1 MTGEK
6 MNTALEKHSS
16 GMEHIAGNGALPEL
30 TREREANLLNKQE
43 RDALPEQYRNLLR
56 NLGGVVEKTDLMKLR
71 RTLDYG
77 VSHGL
82 FNRDKFGN
90 SSFVRCLLTA
100 NEVCVRISPDRNMA
114 IAIMLYQMCVA
125 DGLTEEQIALSWG
138 DDIAKMVRG
147 LLKVSTLYQRGAAV
161 ESENFRRLLM
171 AFADDIR
178 VIIIMIV
185 DRLVLMK
192 IINHHPNEKLVHD
205 IAYEANYLYASL
217 AHRLGLYAI
226 KSELEDMSLKYTDRA
241 TYTSIAK
248 QLNERKNARDA
259 YIAAFIAPIKE
270 KLEAIGLNFD
280 IKGRTK
286 SIFSIWN
293 KMKKQKNDIDHI
305 YDLFAIR
312 IIIDTPLEKEKNDCW
327 LAYSVITD
335 MYQPNP
341 LRMKD
346 WISIPKSNG
355 YESLHI
361 TVAGPEGKWVEVQI
375 RTRRMDLVAEKGLA
389 AHWRYKG
396 IKSESNLDAWMNNV
410 RDILE
415 TADSG
420 PMELMRN
427 FKMDIYDK
435 EVFVFTPKGDLY
447 RLPAGATLLDFAFNI
462 HSKLGCVCVG
472 GRVNNKNEKLTY
484 KLRSGDT
491 VEILTSPNQQPKQD
505 WLNIVVTSK
514 ARAKIRQTLKER
526 ENKSA
531 DLGREILQRRFK
543 NRKINLE
550 EAMLSRL
557 IKRMGY
563 KNSTDFFHDIA
574 DEKLDVNQ
582 ITEGYVSLDSQY
594 HDNQSTRV
602 SAEEFTL
609 KQPIEENDS
618 SKSDGGDVL
627 IIGNDIKGLNYRY
640 AKCCN
645 PIYGDDVFGF
655 ISAEGVIKIHRT
667 DCPNAQNIRERYP
680 YRMIPTRWSGKIGSQ
695 FGVTLRV
702 VGRDDIGIVTNITSI
717 ITKEKNVMLRS
728 ISIDSNDGMFQ
739 GHLVIG
745 INDTHSLSNLINKIK
760 TVKGVKDVQR
770 VNE

>member
-1 MTGEK
+1 MSDKEK
-6 MNTALEKHSS
+6 ISS
-16 GMEHIAGNGALPEL
+16 GISPVSLTEEQIAANRLRDDELRRLPGVYREL
-30 TREREANLLNKQE
+30 LGFAVDMGDVSAEDISGLRAIMTTSEREGHF
-43 RDALPEQYRNLLR
+43 R
-56 NLGGVVEKTDLMKLR
+56 
-71 RTLDYG
+71 
-77 VSHGL
+77 
-82 FNRDKFGN
+82 RDKFGN
-90 SSFVRCLLTA
+90 SSLLRSLATA
-100 NEVCVRISPDRNMA
+100 AELCRSVSPDRHMV
-114 IAIMLYQMCVA
+114 IAILLYPLC
-125 DGLTEEQIALSWG
+125 LTGHHTAEEVEERWG
-138 DDIAKMVRG
+138 EDIARMVRG
-147 LLKVSTLYQRGAAV
+147 LLKVSSLYERGGVAV

-171 AFADDIR
+171 TFADDIR

-192 IINHHPNEKLVHD
+192 AINHHPNEKLVRD
-205 IAYEANYLYASL
+205 VAYEANYLYASL
-217 AHRLGLYAI
+217 AHRLGLYSI

-241 TYTSIAK
+241 TYTSIAR

-259 YIAAFIAPIKE
+259 YIESFIGPIKE
-270 KLEAIGLNFD
+270 KLEGMGLKFD

-293 KMKKQKNDIDHI
+293 KMRKQKNDIDHI

-312 IIIDTPLEKEKNDCW
+312 IILDTPPEKEKSDCW
-327 LAYSVITD
+327 MVYSVITD

-341 LRMKD
+341 SRMKD

-415 TADSG
+415 TAHSG
-420 PMELMRN
+420 PLELMRN

-447 RLPAGATLLDFAFNI
+447 RLPAGASLLDFAFNI
-462 HSKLGCVCVG
+462 HSRLGCSCVG
-472 GRVNNKNEKLTY
+472 GRVNGKNEKITY

-491 VEILTSPNQQPKQD
+491 VEIQTSSSQQPKAD
-505 WLNIVVTSK
+505 WLNYVVTSK
-514 ARAKIRQTLKER
+514 ARSKIRQTLKEQQGR
-526 ENKSA
+526 TA
-531 DLGREILQRRFK
+531 DLGRELLERRFK
-543 NRKINLE
+543 NRKIDLE
-550 EAMLSRL
+550 ESTLSRL
-557 IKRMGY
+557 IKKLGF
-563 KNSTDFFHDIA
+563 KNSTDFFSDIA
-574 DEKLDVNQ
+574 EGRLDVNSVAEKYM
-582 ITEGYVSLDSQY
+582 TFEAPVK
-594 HDNQSTRV
+594 DNEQHSAPV

-609 KQPIEENDS
+609 RQSPDAPEAGMPS
-618 SKSDGGDVL
+618 SDVL
-627 IIGNDIKGLNYRY
+627 VIGNDIKGISYKF

-655 ISAEGVIKIHRT
+655 ISSEGVIKIHRT
-667 DCPNAQNIRERYP
+667 DCPNARNIRERYP
-680 YRMIPTRWSGKIGSQ
+680 YRMITTRWSGKIGEQ
-695 FGVTLRV
+695 FAVTLRV

-717 ITKEKNVMLRS
+717 INKEKNVSLRS
-728 ISIDSNDGMFQ
+728 ISIDSHDGLFQ

-745 INDTHSLSNLINKIK
+745 IADTRMLGSLIKKIG
-760 TVKGVKDVQR
+760 TVKGVKDVER
-770 VNE
+770 VN